1 MMITR
6 MVVPIDDYSIPII
19 KAIYE
24 YSPTLDKIKK
34 EVHMRV

>member
-1 MMITR
+1 MMIIL
-6 MVVPIDDYSIPII
+6 MVVPIDDYSILII
-19 KAIYE
+19 KVICE